1 MNKEQIIDFLLENAS
16 PNIKY
21 RVKRDILKESIDSV
35 EMQNL
40 QEKILDLPKIKKT
53 FATQKA
59 NGFLGDVVHGA
70 YFSGFDTNVYYLKL
84 NGVENSNPNMQKA
97 KQALL
102 NWKDNED
109 EYDFHGGKAMD
120 EHGRGGIKAIIAELM
135 LTLGCDESTPH
146 IQEQINIALAAFRG
160 ALNHNNIDDFTK
172 ECSFKGEKVRYYIK
186 NTAFPAGNHLSI
198 LNRTSS
204 WKTDE
209 NLLMFENSYN
219 HCKNL
224 MKDYQGGCIYI
235 NCGHLVGPFNIN
247 WRERKEIKSIDEF
260 KDYPIDFA
268 WWMRSLQNAQKGCPV
283 DQALKDWIF
292 KDDIIAITPDVY
304 LKKHTYL
311 WAIEPSWRKIESKL
325 CDLYFPA
332 VLTLSNAEML

>member
-16 PNIKY
+16 VNIKY
-21 RVKRDILKESIDSV
+21 RVMRDILHESIDSV

-40 QEKILDLPKIKKT
+40 QERILELPKIKKT

-84 NGVENSNPNMQKA
+84 NGVEISNPNMQKA

-102 NWKDNED
+102 NWKDNES

-120 EHGRGGIKAIIAELM
+120 EHGRGGIKAIVAELM
-135 LTLGCDESTPH
+135 LSLECDESTPH
-146 IQEQINIALAAFRG
+146 IQEQIQIALTAFKD
-160 ALNHNNIDDFTK
+160 ALNHDSIDDFTK
-172 ECSFKGEKVRYYIK
+172 ECSFNGGKVRYYIK

-204 WKTDE
+204 WRTEE
-209 NLLMFENSYN
+209 NILMIEKSYA

-224 MKDYQGGCIYI
+224 MKDYRGCVFI

-247 WRERKEIKSIDEF
+247 WHNDKNEVKTIYEF
-260 KDYPIDFA
+260 QNNPIDFA
-268 WWMRSLQNAQKGCPV
+268 WWMRGLQSSQKGCHV

-292 KDDIIAITPDVY
+292 KDDIIAEMPEVY
-304 LKKHTYL
+304 LKKHTDL
-311 WAIEPSWRKIESKL
+311 WSIEPSWRKRESKL

-332 VLTLSNAEML
+332 LITLHNAGV